1 MYRKMISIRKAETA
15 FQKEFYAGNVPGFI
29 HLYLGEEAIA
39 SGVCMNLNRDDYV
52 TSTHRG
58 HGHFIAKG
66 SDLNRITAEIMGK
79 KTGLCEGRGGSMHMT
94 DMDNGML
101 GTTGIVGGG
110 FPMAAGLGLAFKK
123 LGTQQVSVCFFGDG
137 SVNEGSF
144 HEAFNLAAIWN
155 LPVIFVCENN
165 LYAQSTPQEYHQ
177 KVKDIAKR
185 AEGYG
190 VPGVTVDGMDIF
202 EVFVAA
208 KDAVERA
215 RRGEGPTFIE
225 CKTYMY
231 SGHYVGDAKGYR
243 YPEEM
248 EYYQNERDCIKLFKE
263 RTTAA
268 DALTDAD
275 FEAIDQE
282 VDEKIKEAI
291 QFAKD
296 SPFPDASEVTEHVFT
311 DKE

>member
-215 RRGEGPTFIE
+215 RKGEGPTFIE

-263 RTTAA
+263 RTTVAG
-268 DALTDAD
+268 ALMDAD